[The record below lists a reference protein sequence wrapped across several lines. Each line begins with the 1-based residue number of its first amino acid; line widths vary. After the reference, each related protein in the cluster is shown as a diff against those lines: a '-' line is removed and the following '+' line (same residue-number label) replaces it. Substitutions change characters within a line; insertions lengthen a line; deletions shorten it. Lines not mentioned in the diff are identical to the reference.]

1 MFKNFISKRKTRKE
15 AEKVLKVCTAP
26 LIEFKLTLMDG
37 ASVTTH
43 GEAINL
49 LIDALGEEVATE
61 WHAEYMNQVDA
72 LAKKAVK
79 DLENLIKAE
88 KGKRSANKC

>member
-1 MFKNFISKRKTRKE
+1 MLKKFINKRKTRKE
-15 AEKVLKVCTAP
+15 TERVVKACTTP
-26 LIEFKLTLMDG
+26 IIEFKLTLMDG

-88 KGKRSANKC
+88 KEKKK